1 MLSATLLFISGQDT
15 IVILVVALFLFG
27 GKKLPELARGLGQGI
42 REFKDA
48 SEGVKRD
55 IQEQINKEVEKAEVK
70 STPQPP
76 VAETPVA
83 PALPAPANTHPGAMP
98 IQDTNFHAEPAAPET
113 HPTDP
118 VATDT
123 TAKPDTTTPE
133 VYHPRETPL

>member
-1 MLSATLLFISGQDT
+1 MLSSALLFISGQDT

-70 STPQPP
+70 STPQPEP
-76 VAETPVA
+76 AVTAIPESATPV
-83 PALPAPANTHPGAMP
+83 NNHPGAIP
-98 IQDTNFHAEPAAPET
+98 IQDTNFHQEAATPEANTAAPAT
-113 HPTDP
+113 
-118 VATDT
+118 TDT
-123 TAKPDTTTPE
+123 TLKPETTTPE